1 MHVAASARRSF
12 PAQSPLQA
20 AALDGSL
27 ALLLE
32 LLAASDM
39 TLEEGFCAFAFGGGD
54 GDFDV
59 EHRMTYDQFAAVA
72 VGHLA
77 SRLSE
82 SAIAELFHEG
92 LDLNGDGFVDGG
104 EWLCALHT
112 MQWLHTMHT
121 MQQAAITADEPHGSN
136 VKSTIQLQQQGPS
149 LSLGL
154 QLNGGAAAALMCD
167 SHVMSSD
174 HSVSLNE
181 GAAVGIDSMSAE
193 RHRHTPVWLD
203 ERQHT
208 KEGMQ
213 AYLHVRCKGLAVAV
227 CVCVCVCLC
236 VCVWVGVWV
245 GGWGG
250 VVNASAHVL
259 SQGLRRVYL
268 NAILTHGSLA
278 AGFAALC
285 NCDVEWSQTQCLP
298 LHALADH
305 FIRSF
310 PQDAFDAAVHNFVW
324 QPALQGGVTLTLFVA
339 VMSRAPLLLPHQC
352 CRTMCCVMSMCK
364 ANAISRSDLF
374 LSLAASDDGLMR
386 RSEYAERCSR
396 LMSGC
401 SSGGD
406 LTDVWNALFGEGC
419 RVVGVVWG
427 LRWVGLG

>member
-1 MHVAASARRSF
+1 MGCFRCLRVCRVVNFLCRTFPPCGVHSFKKGPHHACELRRLPPSFLQHTASGVVQSTMHVAASAPRSF

-27 ALLLE
+27 ALLRE

-39 TLEEGFCAFAFGGGD
+39 SLEEGFCAFAFGDGD

-72 VGHLA
+72 IGHLA

-82 SAIAELFHEG
+82 SAIAALFHEG

-121 MQQAAITADEPHGSN
+121 MQQAAIISDEPHGSN

-149 LSLGL
+149 PSLGL

-181 GAAVGIDSMSAE
+181 GGAVGMDSMSAE

-227 CVCVCVCLC
+227 CVCACVR
-236 VCVWVGVWV
+236 VGGWV
-245 GGWGG
+245 GGG
-250 VVNASAHVL
+250 L
-259 SQGLRRVYL
+259 SV
-268 NAILTHGSLA
+268 
-278 AGFAALC
+278 
-285 NCDVEWSQTQCLP
+285 
-298 LHALADH
+298 
-305 FIRSF
+305 
-310 PQDAFDAAVHNFVW
+310 
-324 QPALQGGVTLTLFVA
+324 
-339 VMSRAPLLLPHQC
+339 
-352 CRTMCCVMSMCK
+352 
-364 ANAISRSDLF
+364 
-374 LSLAASDDGLMR
+374 
-386 RSEYAERCSR
+386 
-396 LMSGC
+396 
-401 SSGGD
+401 
-406 LTDVWNALFGEGC
+406 
-419 RVVGVVWG
+419 
-427 LRWVGLG
+427 